1 MTLFFF
7 GDNGADIRDQIF
19 VGRSLAKHSSQVM
32 IVLAEQAGAELAIGS
47 EPDAGAMATE
57 GLRHR
62 GDEADFTGRAVG
74 KAVFA
79 GGFAAL
85 VGNLHERPAGVDALV
100 DFRGGDNQAARPV
113 AAGPPRPGVRK
124 S

>member
-19 VGRSLAKHSSQVM
+19 VARSLAKHSSQVM
-32 IVLAEQAGAELAIGS
+32 IVLAEQTGAELAIGS

-57 GLRHR
+57 GLSYRSN
-62 GDEADFTGRAVG
+62 ETDFTGRAVG

-79 GGFAAL
+79 GGLAAL
-85 VGNLHERPAGVDALV
+85 VGNLHERPAGVDALG
-100 DFRGGDNQAARPV
+100 DFRGGRHNRRGAV
-113 AAGPPRPGVRK
+113 GG
-124 S
+124 

>member
-47 EPDAGAMATE
+47 EPDARAMATE
-57 GLRHR
+57 RLRYR
-62 GDEADFTGRAVG
+62 SDEADFTGGAVG
-74 KAVFA
+74 QAVFA
-79 GGFAAL
+79 GGLAAL
-85 VGNLHERPAGVDALV
+85 MGKLVERPAGVEGRV
-100 DFRGGDNQAARPV
+100 
-113 AAGPPRPGVRK
+113 
-124 S
+124 